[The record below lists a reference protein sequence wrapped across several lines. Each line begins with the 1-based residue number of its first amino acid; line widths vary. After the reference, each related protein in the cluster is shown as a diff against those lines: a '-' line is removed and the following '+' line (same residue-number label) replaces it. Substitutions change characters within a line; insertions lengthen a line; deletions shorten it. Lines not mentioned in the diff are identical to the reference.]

1 MSLWFVLALQFFVWK
16 DT

>member
-1 MSLWFVLALQFFVWK
+1 MSLWFVLALQFFVWE